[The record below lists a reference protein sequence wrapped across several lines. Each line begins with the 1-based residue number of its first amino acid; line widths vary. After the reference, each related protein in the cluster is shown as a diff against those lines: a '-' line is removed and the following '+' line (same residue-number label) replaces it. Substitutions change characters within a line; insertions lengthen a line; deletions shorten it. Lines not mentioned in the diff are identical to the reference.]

1 MMIPLTIFG
10 LLFILFPVYSRKCD
24 VIDASEFKGVI
35 IGVNTDI
42 LLRINNNKSSAI
54 GNRAISL
61 ADGLNKKKLNV
72 KIIDIRDS
80 SNIYLLSQK
89 YSHMIVL
96 EWADQIIYHVCDS
109 VRYKSLRSF
118 KHLSV
123 HTIEPSF
130 KLSDNDPSSIY
141 SDPCSNLDHLNNRE
155 KFKFSLQKFDLILI
169 GLENE
174 LKSYEDKL
182 SLKNNKFLKVRYVP
196 VPVPQYLWDINSK
209 SKKVIRIFFDWD
221 NRMKDKKH
229 FEISKIDSAKIILS
243 SIELFRKLIEP
254 NFDLEL
260 ITAQSLPI
268 EIGYIF
274 DFIY

>member
-1 MMIPLTIFG
+1 MMIPLAIFG
-10 LLFILFPVYSRKCD
+10 FLFILFPVYSRKCD
-24 VIDASEFKGVI
+24 VIDTSEFKGVI

-42 LLRINNNKSSAI
+42 LHRINNNKSSAI

-61 ADGLNKKKLNV
+61 ANGLSKKISNV
-72 KIIDIRDS
+72 KIIDIHDT

-96 EWADQIIYHVCDS
+96 EWADKIIYPVCDS
-109 VRYKSLRSF
+109 VIYKSLRSF

-123 HTIEPSF
+123 HTIESSF
-130 KLSDNDPSSIY
+130 KLADNDPSSIY
-141 SDPCSNLDHLNNRE
+141 SDPCLNLDHLNIRE

-169 GLENE
+169 GLENQ
-174 LKSYEDKL
+174 LKGYEDKL
-182 SLKNNKFLKVRYVP
+182 NLKNSKTLKVRYVP
-196 VPVPQYLWDINSK
+196 VPVSQCLWDINSK
-209 SKKVIRIFFDWD
+209 SKKVFRIFFDWD

-268 EIGYIF
+268 EIGFIF
-274 DFIY
+274 DFT